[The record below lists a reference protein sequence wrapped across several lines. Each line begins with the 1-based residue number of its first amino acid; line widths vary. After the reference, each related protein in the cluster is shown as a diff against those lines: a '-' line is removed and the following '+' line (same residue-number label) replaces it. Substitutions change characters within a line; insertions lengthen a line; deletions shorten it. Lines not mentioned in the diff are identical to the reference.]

1 LDHAADIANCSNMS
15 GAEVLGGISA
25 CITLVGF
32 SKQLLDAARDA
43 NGLPEAFRV
52 VHDQLPLIARTLRNA
67 QDRSQAAVEDDLV
80 AVGPGLKSC
89 EQEAQRL
96 KEILQKVM
104 IADTDGRL
112 KRYKKYVQ
120 TVGKGHRVETIA
132 QHIFEQLQ
140 LLQANHVFS
149 NVATRD
155 DLQAAV
161 AKLEETTPS
170 LDEEDGTYISNGS
183 GPINVA
189 KDRAKQ
195 TNNNFSGEFKP
206 QGDMNFCAGMA

>member
-1 LDHAADIANCSNMS
+1 
-15 GAEVLGGISA
+15 
-25 CITLVGF
+25 
-32 SKQLLDAARDA
+32 
-43 NGLPEAFRV
+43 V

-89 EQEAQRL
+89 EQQAQRL

-104 IADTDGRL
+104 VADTDGRL
-112 KRYKKYVQ
+112 ERYKKYVQ
-120 TVGKGHRVETIA
+120 TVGKGHTVETIA

-149 NVATRD
+149 NVAAKD
-155 DLQAAV
+155 DLQAAA

-189 KDRAKQ
+189 KDSTKQ

-206 QGDMNFCAGMA
+206 QGDTNFGAGMA

>member
-1 LDHAADIANCSNMS
+1 MS
-15 GAEVLGGISA
+15 GVEVLGGISA
-25 CITLVGF
+25 RITLVDF

-52 VHDQLPLIARTLRNA
+52 VRDQLPLIARTLRNA

-89 EQEAQRL
+89 ELQAQRL

-104 IADTDGRL
+104 VADTDGRL
-112 KRYKKYVQ
+112 ERYKKYVK

-140 LLQANHVFS
+140 LLQTNHVFS
-149 NVATRD
+149 NVATKD

-161 AKLEETTPS
+161 AKLEEATPS

-189 KDRAKQ
+189 RDNAKQ

-206 QGDMNFCAGMA
+206 QGDMNFGAGMT

>member
-1 LDHAADIANCSNMS
+1 MS
-15 GAEVLGGISA
+15 GAEVLGAISA
-25 CITLVGF
+25 CITLVDF
-32 SKQLLDAARDA
+32 SKQLLDATRDA
-43 NGLPEAFRV
+43 HGLPDAFRV
-52 VHDQLPLIARTLRNA
+52 VQNQLPLIVLTLQNA
-67 QDRSQAAVEDDLV
+67 KDGSRAAAEDDLV

-89 EQEAQRL
+89 EQQAQKL

-104 IADTDGRL
+104 TADTDGRL
-112 KRYKKYVQ
+112 DRYKKLVR

-132 QHIFEQLQ
+132 RHIFEQLQ

-149 NVATRD
+149 NVATRS

-161 AKLEETTPS
+161 TQLEETAPS
-170 LDEEDGTYISNGS
+170 LDEEDGIYISNGS

-189 KDRAKQ
+189 RDHAKQ

-206 QGDMNFCAGMA
+206 QGDINFGTGMA